1 MARRLVQRRAAEEDV
16 REQLAYIAVERPA
29 VAHRY
34 AIALEDAF
42 DRIRTMPELGVLRS
56 YGQRLKR
63 VRVWP
68 VPGFRRFLI
77 FYRVTPKTVEVIRV
91 LHSARD
97 VARVFRTKPG
107 SRSSR

>member
-1 MARRLVQRRAAEEDV
+1 VARQLVRRRAAEDDV
-16 REQLAYIAVERPA
+16 AEQLTYLAGERPA

-42 DRIRTMPELGVLRS
+42 ERIKTMPEIGVLRP
-56 YGQRLKR
+56 YRARRLKG

-77 FYRVTPKTVEVIRV
+77 FYRVTSKTVEVIRV

-97 VARVFRTKPG
+97 VPRVLE
-107 SRSSR
+107 RSS

>member
-16 REQLAYIAVERPA
+16 AEQLAYIASDRPA

-34 AIALEDAF
+34 AIALEHAF
-42 DRIRTMPELGVLRS
+42 DRIRAMPEVGVLRS
-56 YGQRLKR
+56 FRARGLRE
-63 VRVWP
+63 VRIWP

-77 FYRVTPKTVEVIRV
+77 FYRVTPSVVEVIRV

-97 VARVFRTKPG
+97 IPRVLKKP
-107 SRSSR
+107 R

>member
-16 REQLAYIAVERPA
+16 AEQLAYIAGERPA

-42 DRIRTMPELGVLRS
+42 ERIRTMPEVGILRS
-56 YGQRLKR
+56 YGPRALR
-63 VRVWP
+63 DVSVWP

-77 FYRVTPKTVEVIRV
+77 FYRVTPAAVEVIRV

-97 VARVFRTKPG
+97 VKRVLR
-107 SRSSR
+107 SRR